1 MSNYTEHGISIGINR
16 VNDTFFIKIKINGKL
31 THEDYKMMIPMV
43 ENAVKSVEKPEIK
56 VLIDAI
62 DFDGWEMEALWDD
75 LKFSLGH
82 IELFN
87 KIAFVGNKKW
97 EEHAIKIS
105 NWFMIGDIEYFENMD
120 DAKNWINTEKPAKR
134 DAIDKELASRE
145 DEIKNG
151 LELLFKANMKI
162 TNWDV
167 PEADDQKA
175 AEIIVNILSKKLEEI
190 KEDVKNGKY
199 KYY

>member
-1 MSNYTEHGISIGINR
+1 MSKNIEHGISIGINR
-16 VNDTFFIKIKINGKL
+16 VEDTFFIKLKINGTL
-31 THEDYKMMIPMV
+31 THEDYKMMLPMI
-43 ENAVKSVEKPEIK
+43 ENAIKDVEQPNIK
-56 VLIDAI
+56 VLVDAI

-105 NWFMIGDIEYFENMD
+105 NWFMIGDIEYFENID
-120 DAKNWINTEKPAKR
+120 DAINWINKDKPKR
-134 DAIDKELASRE
+134 DMVEKEIDSRE
-145 DEIKNG
+145 GEINKA

-175 AEIIVNILSKKLEEI
+175 AEMIVDILSKKLDEI
-190 KEDVKNGKY
+190 KDDVKNGKY

>member
-1 MSNYTEHGISIGINR
+1 MSNNIEHGISIGINR
-16 VNDTFFIKIKINGKL
+16 VDDTFFIKLKINGTL
-31 THEDYKMMIPMV
+31 THQDYKMMIPMV
-43 ENAVKSVEKPEIK
+43 ENSIKDVSQPKVKLLV
-56 VLIDAI
+56 DAI
-62 DFDGWEMEALWDD
+62 DFDGWEVEALWDD
-75 LKFSLGH
+75 LKFGLGH

-97 EEHAIKIS
+97 EEYAIKIS

-120 DAKNWINTEKPAKR
+120 DALNWINSEKVKR
-134 DAIDKELASRE
+134 DMVEKEIDGRE
-145 DEIKNG
+145 SEIKKA
-151 LELLFKANMKI
+151 LEILFKANMKI

-175 AEIIVNILSKKLEEI
+175 AEMIVDILSKKLDEI
-190 KEDVKNGKY
+190 KDDVKNGKY

>member
-1 MSNYTEHGISIGINR
+1 MSNNIEHGISIGINR
-16 VNDTFFIKIKINGKL
+16 VDDTVFIKLKIDGTL
-31 THEDYKMMIPMV
+31 THEDYKMMTPMI
-43 ENAVKSVEKPEIK
+43 ENSVKGIEHPKVK
-56 VLIDAI
+56 VLVDAL
-62 DFDGWEMEALWDD
+62 DFDGWEMEVLWDD

-97 EEHAIKIS
+97 EEYAVKIS

-120 DAKNWINTEKPAKR
+120 DALNWINSEKPKR
-134 DAIDKELASRE
+134 DMVEKEIDSRE
-145 DEIKNG
+145 NEISKA

-167 PEADDQKA
+167 PEANDQKV
-175 AEIIVNILSKKLEEI
+175 AEMIVDILSKKLDEI
-190 KEDVKNGKY
+190 KNDVKNGKY

>member
-1 MSNYTEHGISIGINR
+1 MSNNVEHGISIGINR
-16 VNDTFFIKIKINGKL
+16 VDDTFFIKLKINGTL
-31 THEDYKMMIPMV
+31 THQDYKMMIPMV
-43 ENAVKSVEKPEIK
+43 ENSIKDVSQPKVKLLV
-56 VLIDAI
+56 DAI
-62 DFDGWEMEALWDD
+62 DFDGWEVEALWDD
-75 LKFSLGH
+75 LKFGLGH

-97 EEHAIKIS
+97 EEYAIKIS

-120 DAKNWINTEKPAKR
+120 DALNWINSEKVKR
-134 DAIDKELASRE
+134 DMVEKEIDGRE
-145 DEIKNG
+145 GEIKKA
-151 LELLFKANMKI
+151 LEILFKANMKI

-175 AEIIVNILSKKLEEI
+175 AEMIVDILSKKLDEI
-190 KEDVKNGKY
+190 KDDVKNGKY

>member
-1 MSNYTEHGISIGINR
+1 MSKNIEHGISIGINR
-16 VNDTFFIKIKINGKL
+16 VEDTFFIKLKINGTL
-31 THEDYKMMIPMV
+31 THEDYKMMLPMI
-43 ENAVKSVEKPEIK
+43 ENAIKDVEQPNIK
-56 VLIDAI
+56 VLVDAI
-62 DFDGWEMEALWDD
+62 DFDGWEMKALWDD

-82 IELFN
+82 IELYN

-97 EEHAIKIS
+97 EEYAIKIS
-105 NWFMIGDIEYFENMD
+105 NWFMIGDIEYFENID
-120 DAKNWINTEKPAKR
+120 DAINWINKDKPKR
-134 DAIDKELASRE
+134 DMVEKEIDSRE
-145 DEIKNG
+145 GEINKA

-175 AEIIVNILSKKLEEI
+175 AEMIVDILSKKLDEI
-190 KEDVKNGKY
+190 KDDVKNGKY